1 MELNMMEFD
10 QMSTDELHRG
20 ARDASRMAVEMG
32 INSLTIMFGEVM
44 SWIPLARFKL
54 MAGRPVRLGKDGI
67 HSQAKMGWLWHPL
80 NRWADSGFYKSKKS
94 K

>member
-44 SWIPLARFKL
+44 S
-54 MAGRPVRLGKDGI
+54 
-67 HSQAKMGWLWHPL
+67 
-80 NRWADSGFYKSKKS
+80 
-94 K
+94 